1 MFDTHNGFT
10 VPDLVISTAGAGQ
23 PGLSY
28 PLAPTYSSA
37 TAKLMRVNLFLQA
50 LTAANIQVEVCI
62 QLSDDTVTWPSSTT
76 APQAGTSM
84 LSFATAITRS
94 AEGGTT
100 ITAFEDI
107 SSLLTK
113 PYFRLVLWVKN
124 IGGNQALTSCLASV
138 RVERR
143 SC

>member
-1 MFDTHNGFT
+1 MYDTHNGFGT
-10 VPDLVISTAGAGQ
+10 PVLVVSSPGAGQ
-23 PGLSY
+23 TGLSY
-28 PLAPTYSSA
+28 PLAPTYASA
-37 TAKLMRVNLFLQA
+37 SAKLMRVNLLIQA
-50 LTAANIQVEVCI
+50 LIAANIQVEVCI
-62 QLSDDTVTWPSSTT
+62 QLSEDAVGWPASTT

-84 LSFATAITRS
+84 LSFATAVTKS
-94 AEGGTT
+94 TEGATA

-124 IGGNQALTSCLASV
+124 IGGNQATTSCLAAI
-138 RVERR
+138 RVERK